1 MMQAKAPLFDA
12 VFDSP
17 VGRLGIVLEGDAL
30 RRLSFLDRRTG
41 TRSAGN
47 AAAGRV
53 QQAIL
58 AYLAAPETLPAVP
71 LAVAGTPFQQRVWA
85 ALQAIPAGQVLTYGE
100 LAAQLHSG
108 ARAVGNACRRNP
120 TPLAVPCHRVVPSKG
135 IGGFAGHSSG
145 RLVAVKRR
153 LLARE
158 GVEIR

>member
-1 MMQAKAPLFDA
+1 MTQRQTTPFDA

-17 VGRLGIVLEGDAL
+17 VGRLGIALDGDAL
-30 RRLSFLDRRTG
+30 RTLAFLDRRTG

-47 AAAGRV
+47 AAIRRV

-58 AYLAAPETLPAVP
+58 TYLETPETLPAIS
-71 LAVAGTPFQQRVWA
+71 LAVEGTPFQQRVWA
-85 ALQAIPAGQVLTYGE
+85 ALQAIPAGRVLTYGE

-108 ARAVGNACRRNP
+108 ARAVGNACRHNP

-135 IGGFAGHSSG
+135 IGGFAGHTSG
-145 RLVAVKRR
+145 RLVAVKRS